1 MKRLLSIP
9 FLATIVSV
17 ASAFFAWADP
27 SVTLTLLTPSPICY
41 TGNDTVRYAVSA
53 SGIPANTNIV
63 IYQSTDSTFNPYN
76 NQGDSIG
83 FIPGNAIPKDTVNF
97 GTCIKTLGIFIDA
110 CGATGQEGKNEYM
123 IMTSGSGIKVSNL
136 AINYDPANSNSGNNN
151 DNDINTGT
159 NPCGFK
165 VPNATLINNLR
176 VGSCN
181 SSNIIP
187 ASPGDSIPANVIILC
202 FTSDNVTAN
211 YSVNGLCNLG
221 YPIYVVQSSCTRTI
235 GAFTNANSCSSTATT
250 RYRRTLAIDK
260 RQGCQDNF
268 VYDRCGLFDLDGT
281 YAIRQEGTDTARVSN
296 NGIRRNLIDSCGG
309 IDYAQLNFS
318 SDTVLK
324 IALSR
329 NDCNSG
335 KHFIKAI
342 THPNG
347 SLPISNAISYQLVC
361 NDVNATSSTTTICS
375 GDSAIV
381 NISSTDPNASLSWT
395 ISGGAGITGASA
407 GAGSSIRQLLTYS
420 GSTKDSVVYTVSSN
434 DAGCVKTQNVKVVVK
449 SCVQQCSVQID
460 GNTTFCNGAST
471 TLTAVGQFDSVRW
484 SSGETAASISISQQ
498 ATYTVTVFLGNCSS
512 SASVDVTQIN
522 CGSSDT
528 VYVCEGDS
536 VLLSGPN
543 GFSFYSWSPATGIS
557 NTSIQNPNA
566 APALNTTYIVTATNT
581 GSDGVEKIVNGNF
594 ENGIQSWNTDMWLAP
609 GGSGL
614 NGWYRL
620 STSTWC
626 STPDHSSVGDSLFLT
641 SPSFDTTK
649 LLVGQTVSTETNKT
663 YRFSFW
669 MMNFGPNGPILK
681 VKINNQIIATNIQNS
696 QTCVWENFTVN
707 WNSNVNT
714 SALIQLYDIRS
725 EEVGNDFGLD
735 DISFKSI
742 SINDVI
748 NDTVVVI
755 VKQKPN
761 PTINGGLKFC
771 QGSFTTLTAVGQFD
785 SVRWNT
791 NATTNSIT
799 VSEQGT
805 YTVTAYSNGCSGS
818 ASVDVSV
825 INVAAD
831 ISGQL
836 SFCSGSQTTLDAG
849 QGFDSYSWQPNGE
862 QSQTITATE
871 PGKYVVTVMKDDCT
885 AKDSVIVS
893 QLLPPVSF
901 SLGND
906 TAFCG
911 DFTKVLSTGISS
923 TQWSTNVTG
932 AQITVTTPG
941 RYIATISNACGSVN
955 DTVDITKNTLP
966 VINLG
971 KDTSI
976 CTGELQLS
984 VSGQFRSILWSTGAE
999 TPSIIVNKEGIF
1011 SVKVSDENGCSG
1023 SDTILITSDCD
1034 IDLFIPNAFTP
1045 NGDGVNDVFLVRGNA
1060 QTTNIEQMIVYNR
1073 WGNKVFEAKNIL
1085 PNELSAGWDGK
1096 YKGALAQEDAY
1107 GYYVVAK
1114 FTDGTQKILKG
1125 NVTLLR

>member
-9 FLATIVSV
+9 FLATIACIV
-17 ASAFFAWADP
+17 SAFFTWADP
-27 SVTLTLLTPSPICY
+27 SISLTLQTPSPICF
-41 TGNDTVRYAVSA
+41 TGNDTVRYTVSA
-53 SGIPANTNIV
+53 SGIPANTNVV
-63 IYQSTDSTFNPYN
+63 IYQSSDSTFNPYN
-76 NQGDSIG
+76 AQGDSIA
-83 FIPGNAIPKDTVNF
+83 FIPGNAIPRDTVNF
-97 GTCIKTLGIFIDA
+97 GNCIKTLGIFIDA
-110 CGATGQEGKNEYM
+110 CGLSGTEQQNEYM
-123 IMTSGSGIKVSNL
+123 VLTSGTGIKVSNL
-136 AINYDPANSNSGNNN
+136 AINFDPANSNSGDNN

-165 VPNATLINNLR
+165 TPSATLISNLR
-176 VGSCN
+176 TGSCN
-181 SSNIIP
+181 AANLIP
-187 ASPGDSIPANVIILC
+187 ASPTDSIPANAIILC
-202 FTSDNVTAN
+202 FTSDSVNTIYN
-211 YSVNGLCNLG
+211 VNGLCNLG
-221 YPIYVVQSSCTRTI
+221 YPIYVVQSACKRTI
-235 GAFTNANSCSSTATT
+235 GAFTNAASCSSTATT

-268 VYDRCGLFDLDGT
+268 VYDRCGIFNLDGT
-281 YAIRQEGTDTARVSN
+281 YAIRQQGTDTARVSN

-318 SDTVLK
+318 SDTVMK

-329 NDCNSG
+329 NDCNTG

-347 SLPISNAISYQLVC
+347 SLPISNTISYQLVC
-361 NDVNATSSTTTICS
+361 NDVNATTSTSNICS
-375 GDSAIV
+375 GDSAI
-381 NISSTDPNASLSWT
+381 IALSSSDPNATLSWT
-395 ISGGAGITGASA
+395 VNGGTGITGAAA
-407 GAGSSIRQLLTYS
+407 GTGNSIRQLLTYS
-420 GSTKDSVVYTVSSN
+420 GGTKDSVVYTVSSN
-434 DAGCVKTQNVKVVVK
+434 DAGCVKTQNVKVVVNK
-449 SCVQQCSVQID
+449 CVQQCSVSIS
-460 GNTTFCNGAST
+460 GNTSFCAGQST
-471 TLTAVGQFDSVRW
+471 ILTAVGQFDSVRW
-484 SSGETAASISISQQ
+484 NTGQTSASITVSQQ
-498 ATYTVTVFLGNCSS
+498 ATYSVSVYLGNCSATA
-512 SASVDVTQIN
+512 SADVTQKD

-536 VLLSGPN
+536 VRLNGPN
-543 GFSFYSWSPATGIS
+543 GFSAYSWSPSTDIS
-557 NTSIQNPNA
+557 NASIQSPNA
-566 APALNTTYIVTATNT
+566 APLLNTTYVVTASNSV
-581 GSDGVEKIVNGNF
+581 SDGVEKIVNGNF
-594 ENGIQSWNTDMWLAP
+594 ENGIQSWNTDMWFAP

-669 MMNFGPNGPILK
+669 MMNFNPNGPILK

-707 WNSNVNT
+707 WNSNANT

-742 SINDVI
+742 GNNDAI

-755 VKQKPN
+755 VKPKPE
-761 PTINGGLKFC
+761 PVIDGTLKFC
-771 QGSFTTLTAVGQFD
+771 QGGFTTLTAAGQFD
-785 SVRWNT
+785 SVRWST
-791 NATTNSIT
+791 NETSSSIT
-799 VSEQGT
+799 VRQEGT
-805 YTVTAYSNGCSGS
+805 YTVTAFSNGCSGS
-818 ASVDVSV
+818 ASVDVRV
-825 INVAAD
+825 VNVAVD
-831 ISGQL
+831 ISGNL
-836 SFCSGSQTTLDAG
+836 SICSGGQTTLDAG
-849 QGFDSYSWQPNGE
+849 QGFDAYSWQPNGE
-862 QSQTITATE
+862 QSQIITASE
-871 PGKYVVTVMKDDCT
+871 SGKYVVTVTKDDCT

-893 QLLPPVSF
+893 QLIPPVSF

-911 DFTKVLSTGISS
+911 DFTKVLSTGVAS
-923 TQWSTNVTG
+923 TQWNTNETA
-932 AQITVTTPG
+932 AQITVSAQG
-941 RYIATISNACGSVN
+941 RYIATISNVCGSVS
-955 DTVDITKNTLP
+955 DTIEITKNALP
-966 VINLG
+966 AISIGN
-971 KDTSI
+971 DTSV
-976 CTGELQLS
+976 CLGELQLGI
-984 VSGQFRSILWSTGAE
+984 SGQFRSILWSTGAE
-999 TPSIIVNKEGIF
+999 TPSISVTKEGTY
-1011 SVKVSDENGCSG
+1011 SVKVSDPNGCFG
-1023 SDTILITSDCD
+1023 SDTILISSDCD

-1060 QTTNIEQMIVYNR
+1060 QTTSIEQMIVYNR

-1085 PNELSAGWDGK
+1085 PNDTSAGWDGK

-1114 FTDGTQKILKG
+1114 FSDGTQKILKG